1 MDSARLAKISADS
14 HIDEPH
20 DLWFERLDADLRDRA
35 PRRIQAEQ
43 DGGWSLVID
52 DSPLGWSDLSAEEAQ
67 AQRVGAG
74 RRRVARRAL
83 RR

>member
-1 MDSARLAKISADS
+1 MDAAGLAKISADS

-52 DSPLGWSDLSAEEAQ
+52 DSPLGWSDISAAEAK
-67 AQRVGAG
+67 
-74 RRRVARRAL
+74 AL
-83 RR
+83 RYITQSATFCAR